1 MGCDGGSIPKR
12 DELVKQ
18 KQRQGKVDQN
28 ILNRVQWFT
37 CALSKKPL
45 VAPVVSCSLG
55 KLYNRDAILEFLL
68 NRSAYGDGDLICKHI
83 RSLKDVVTLQLEPNP
98 SFSESH
104 SPSLTNHDQEPVS
117 RYICPITIKEMNG
130 KHRFVYLDTCGC
142 VMSEQALKEVP
153 SKTCI
158 KCAKAF
164 ESFNVIVLNPKAEE
178 QEAMELALLEK
189 QARIQAERKEKKKA
203 KAGKKELEK
212 MNGADSSLLDH
223 SSSSKRKLE
232 EATEFTKHSN
242 KKRHVAPASA
252 AQTAQSSTLSLTAA
266 VAAKVA
272 EQMAANASR
281 QKSSALK
288 SLYSDGRSSKE
299 NFMNR

>member
-18 KQRQGKVDQN
+18 KQRQVKVDQN

-45 VAPVVSCSLG
+45 ISPVVSCGLG
-55 KLYNRDAILEFLL
+55 KLYNRDAVLEFLL
-68 NRSAYGDGDLICKHI
+68 DRTAHGDGDVICKHI
-83 RSLKDVVTLQLEPNP
+83 RTLKDVVTLQLEPNP
-98 SFSESH
+98 TFSESQT
-104 SPSLTNHDQEPVS
+104 SSLTNHDQEPVA
-117 RYICPITIKEMNG
+117 RYICPVTLKEMNG

-142 VMSEQALKEVP
+142 VMSEQAMKEVP

-164 ESFNVIVLNPKAEE
+164 EAVNVILLNPKPEE
-178 QEAMELALLEK
+178 LEAMEQALVEK
-189 QARIQAERKEKKKA
+189 QARIQAEKKEKKKA
-203 KAGKKELEK
+203 KDKKKDVEK
-212 MNGADSSLLDH
+212 LNGADSSLLD
-223 SSSSKRKLE
+223 STSSSKRKLE
-232 EATEFTKHSN
+232 EATESTKH
-242 KKRHVAPASA
+242 KKRHLEKPS
-252 AQTAQSSTLSLTAA
+252 TPPIPSSTHSITAA

-272 EQMAANASR
+272 EQMATNANR
-281 QKSSALK
+281 QKSSALQ
-288 SLYSDGRSSKE
+288 SLFVSGRGSRE